1 MDGPLAVPYGRCMA
15 QSAAEKENEKL
26 ESRIESKDRKLARI
40 DTRGM
45 FVGGVIGGAALG
57 AIIDARIGTLWGFIP
72 SNLVAAVA
80 IGLVLA
86 DKIPRKNEDLVL
98 ALGLGM
104 AAKPVYDKAVET
116 MKKGLFGGMLG
127 GGEAEGE

>member
-1 MDGPLAVPYGRCMA
+1 MA
-15 QSAAEKENEKL
+15 NATQKENESL
-26 ESRIESKDRKLARI
+26 ERRIDSKDRKLDRI
-40 DTRGM
+40 ESRGM

-57 AIIDARIGTLWGFIP
+57 AIIDARIGTIWGFIP
-72 SNLVAAVA
+72 SNLIAAVA

-104 AAKPVYDKAVET
+104 AAKPVYDKTVEV
-116 MKKGLFGGMLG
+116 MAKGMFGGLLG
-127 GGEAEGE
+127 GGDD